1 MAYEDPREA
10 ILARLLIV
18 AAGVDATFDA
28 RRNETTLPDTQKYV
42 VLLDGAEHTV
52 GTIPGRRSDAAPPP
66 QMIEMTPEVQFRLA
80 GKATDVGTD
89 LNLLRINLI
98 AAVMTDATLLALTV
112 KRQSIVYEGS
122 QTATERGRSME
133 GGIGVA
139 FAFTYLLKPGEL
151 SA

>member
-18 AAGVDATFDA
+18 AASVDTSFEA
-28 RRNETTLPDTQKYV
+28 RRNEASLPDTQKYV
-42 VLLDGAEHTV
+42 ILLDGAEHAV
-52 GTIPGRRSDAAPPP
+52 GTIAGRRSDAAPPP

-98 AAVMTDATLLALTV
+98 AAVMTDSTLLGLTV
-112 KRQSIVYEGS
+112 RRQSIVYEGS

-139 FAFTYLLKPGEL
+139 FVFTYLLRAGYTV
-151 SA
+151 A